1 MNTPTESK
9 HNPIKEACLK
19 FFYWWWNAK
28 GQNTEQG
35 YDEWAETKDGKA
47 CIALIAHAPETAAE
61 LLRVQQELETERMR
75 LAACGVVA
83 GSNTGDSAAIN
94 RQMNNEYRSGSLEEV
109 CRAVDREMDLR
120 DDLIRLQGELA
131 EVKEKLHKT
140 EGALLKEWREKDHYK
155 ALCEELR
162 TELYTRE
169 EMQEAHGTGCSYAS
183 AYEHGYPQE
192 ADSFRNYIKRLDADK
207 AAALSKSQDTK

>member
-120 DDLIRLQGELA
+120 EDLIRLQGELA

-162 TELYTRE
+162 AALK
-169 EMQEAHGTGCSYAS
+169 AAKPH
-183 AYEHGYPQE
+183 
-192 ADSFRNYIKRLDADK
+192 LDAKVGGLGIVD
-207 AAALSKSQDTK
+207 AALSKSESTTNQEKK